1 MFLPTTAEEVKKR
14 GWDAVDVIL
23 VTGDA
28 YIDSPHIG
36 AAVIGRV
43 LEAAGFR
50 VGVIAQPDT
59 AADADIRR
67 LGEPRLFWGVT
78 GGSMDSLVA
87 NYTAVKK
94 RRRSDDLTPGGV
106 NNRRPD
112 RAVIAYANRIRRSF
126 KDTKPI
132 VAGGVEASLRR
143 IAHYDFWSDTVRRSI
158 LFDARLDILAY
169 GMAERVVLE
178 IARRLTEGED
188 LRNIRGTC
196 VIEHEP
202 PAGYLEL
209 PSFEDAAADKKAF
222 LRMFDGFAAHQDP
235 VTAQGLVQR
244 HADRFLV
251 HHPPQPHLT
260 EQELDA
266 VYALPFTRRVHPFYA
281 QQGSVRAMDTIA
293 FSLTTHR
300 GCFGGCR
307 FCSIALHEGRTVL
320 SRSEASIRE
329 EARKIAARPDFKGYL
344 TDVGG
349 ATANMYGI
357 GCARQSARG
366 ACADRQ
372 CLYPEPCP
380 SLKNDHVRQIRLL
393 TELRNIPGVKKVF
406 VASGIRH
413 DLVLADK
420 KHGAVYLREL
430 IKHHISGQLKIAP
443 EHTVSGV
450 LALMGKPPARAL
462 AAFQTLFAKMNA
474 EEGRKQFLTYYFIAA
489 HPGCTLEDM
498 RLLKTFAARELR
510 LTPEQVQIYTPL
522 PSTWSSVLYWTE
534 IDPATGREIFVEKDP
549 VKKQKQKDVLVAGGK
564 RPGRQAGRQDRR
576 TPRFSPTAKRSSP
589 TRK

>member
-1 MFLPTTAEEVKKR
+1 MFLPTTAEEMHKR
-14 GWDAVDVIL
+14 GWEAVDVIL
-23 VTGDA
+23 VTGDT

-59 AADADIRR
+59 ADDADIRR

-87 NYTAVKK
+87 NYTAGKK
-94 RRRSDDLTPGGV
+94 RRRSDDLTPGSV

-112 RAVIAYANRIRRSF
+112 RAVIAYANLIRRTF
-126 KDTKPI
+126 KQTRPI

-143 IAHYDFWSDTVRRSI
+143 IAHYDFWSDSVRRSL

-169 GMAERVVLE
+169 GMAERAVRE
-178 IARRLTEGED
+178 IARRLAAGED
-188 LRNIRGTC
+188 LRSIRGTC
-196 VIEHEP
+196 VIAHEP
-202 PAGYLEL
+202 PPGYLEL
-209 PSFEDAAADKKAF
+209 PSFEDAAAGNKAF
-222 LRMFDGFAAHQDP
+222 LRMFDGFAANQDP

-281 QQGSVRAMDTIA
+281 HQGGVRAMDTIA
-293 FSLTTHR
+293 SSITTHR

-320 SRSEASIRE
+320 NRSEASIRE
-329 EARKIAARPDFKGYL
+329 EARKIAGKPDFKGYL
-344 TDVGG
+344 ADVGG

-357 GCARQSARG
+357 ACARQSRRG

-380 SLKNDHVRQIRLL
+380 SLCIDHSRQMRLL
-393 TELRNIPGVKKVF
+393 ADLRSISGVKKVF
-406 VASGIRH
+406 VASGLRH

-420 KHGAVYLREL
+420 KHGAAYLREL
-430 IKHHISGQLKIAP
+430 VKHHVSGQLKIAP
-443 EHTVSGV
+443 EHTVPGV
-450 LALMGKPPARAL
+450 LAQMGKPPAQAL
-462 AAFQTLFAKMNA
+462 TTFQTLFARMNA
-474 EEGRKQFLTYYFIAA
+474 EEGRRQFLTYYFIAA
-489 HPGCTLEDM
+489 HPGCTQEDM
-498 RLLKTFAARELR
+498 HLLKTFAVQKLHIV
-510 LTPEQVQIYTPL
+510 PEQVQIFTPL
-522 PSTWSSVLYWTE
+522 PSTWSSVLYRTQT
-534 IDPATGREIFVEKDP
+534 DPATGRKIFVEKDP
-549 VKKQKQKDVLVAGGK
+549 GKRQRQKDILTADGK
-564 RPGRQAGRQDRR
+564 RPGPQEKHKNRR
-576 TPRFSPTAKRSSP
+576 PAKTPRTGE
-589 TRK
+589 RKPRAQR